1 MSPDRH
7 SEREEQTETRGMAEQ
22 GQRAR
27 DPVNVSNRTFVVCLV
42 IVVVVFGG
50 LALYLRYAH

>member
-1 MSPDRH
+1 MGPDRR
-7 SEREEQTETRGMAEQ
+7 SEREQPTETRGMAEQ
-22 GQRAR
+22 GQRQR
-27 DPVNVSNRTFVVCLV
+27 DPVNVSNRTFVVCLM